1 MNEPVMDRP
10 AAPPANPVSRMAG
23 AITAPVATFNDVARR
38 PGWLPPFLVYLG
50 VFLVVFAVFSMR
62 ADWVAIVTDQI
73 ENGPVSG
80 LMPDSMKDQAVREAT
95 APLKAMS
102 AVQLTL
108 TNLANYPPGLLVFFH
123 FLAVLYA
130 TLFVLM
136 GSVPNLKLGKA
147 WLNFLACVALMIAY
161 FAVYS
166 VAQYAFK
173 DAPDSRVMLTVLGSV
188 VVSAAWIWLL
198 NRRAAADPEY
208 HGILSVITYGG
219 MALLVGALALLA
231 LTLVTPPPIVTPPEQ
246 MVKAHPGALIKTGVP
261 VLQKVL
267 ESLNVFWIWFF
278 VLLTLGF
285 RAVTKLSTGLSASIA
300 FLPWAVVVLLSVA
313 LAAVSG

>member
-231 LTLVTPPPIVTPPEQ
+231 LTLVTPPPIVTPPE
-246 MVKAHPGALIKTGVP
+246 
-261 VLQKVL
+261 
-267 ESLNVFWIWFF
+267 
-278 VLLTLGF
+278 LGGGMEKIVNP
-285 RAVTKLSTGLSASIA
+285 R
-300 FLPWAVVVLLSVA
+300 
-313 LAAVSG
+313 

>member
-23 AITAPVATFNDVARR
+23 AITAPVTTFEDVARR

-73 ENGPVSG
+73 ENGPFSG
-80 LMPDSMKDQAVREAT
+80 LMPDAMKDQAVRDAA
-95 APLKAMS
+95 APIKAMS
-102 AVQLTL
+102 PLQLTL
-108 TNLANYPPGLLVFFH
+108 TNLSNYGPGLLVFFH

-130 TLFVLM
+130 SLFVMM

-147 WLNFLACVALMIAY
+147 WLNFLVCFLIMIAY
-161 FAVYS
+161 FAIYS
-166 VAQYAFK
+166 VGQFAFK

-188 VVSAAWIWLL
+188 VVTAAWIWLL
-198 NRRAAADPEY
+198 NRRATADPEY
-208 HGILSVITYGG
+208 HGILSVLSYGS
-219 MALLVGALALLA
+219 MALMVSTLALLA
-231 LTLVTPPPIVTPPEQ
+231 LTLVSPTPIATPPEQ
-246 MVKAHPGALIKTGVP
+246 MVKAHPGALIKTGIP
-261 VLQKVL
+261 VLQKLL
-267 ESLNVFWIWFF
+267 ESLNVFWIWFY

-300 FLPWAVVVLLSVA
+300 FLPWAVVVLISLA
-313 LAAVSG
+313 MAAVSG